1 MCQGDPHQPTSRRH
15 LLRSGALLAAAVVGC
30 QSNPRQPDA
39 QSKTAR
45 NANKA
50 TAQTPVAPISNTDAC
65 ATRLHEVCGPLLLYY
80 ATRHQ
85 LPERPENPPKIPG
98 FKPSA
103 SRSAPAPI
111 PHPDPCPTPPPGICR
126 PPPPHSPPRH
136 PPPERPEELAQM
148 PGFESVG
155 ELVCPVSKRPYL
167 YNPIGVM
174 TKGEPA
180 RIIMYDP
187 APSHSRMRRAIAV
200 IEPQRQIDPL
210 TTQLTALPQSPSTL
224 PPSPP
229 PARLTIPLRPL
240 CVSAVSLPLPL
251 RRMPDRIQQIIQ
263 PDRLP

>member
-1 MCQGDPHQPTSRRH
+1 MCQGHSHEPISRRY

-39 QSKTAR
+39 QSKSAR
-45 NANKA
+45 NANNA

-85 LPERPENPPKIPG
+85 LPERPE
-98 FKPSA
+98 
-103 SRSAPAPI
+103 
-111 PHPDPCPTPPPGICR
+111 
-126 PPPPHSPPRH
+126 
-136 PPPERPEELAQM
+136 ELAQM

-155 ELVCPVSKRPYL
+155 ELLCPVSRRPYL

>member
-39 QSKTAR
+39 QSKSAP

-85 LPERPENPPKIPG
+85 LPERPE
-98 FKPSA
+98 
-103 SRSAPAPI
+103 
-111 PHPDPCPTPPPGICR
+111 
-126 PPPPHSPPRH
+126 
-136 PPPERPEELAQM
+136 ELAQM

-155 ELVCPVSKRPYL
+155 ELLCPVSRRPYL

-187 APSHSRMRRAIAV
+187 APSHSGMRWAIAV

-210 TTQLTALPQSPSTL
+210 ITKVIALPESHFTL
-224 PPSPP
+224 QPP
-229 PARLTIPLRPL
+229 R
-240 CVSAVSLPLPL
+240 
-251 RRMPDRIQQIIQ
+251 
-263 PDRLP
+263 